1 MGVEFPVLQPAYH
14 AFYLLL
20 HMLQHFL
27 RAGFGLKLLCDWVV
41 FWEKGYGSG
50 VEERFFSMAEE
61 CRVMGFARLVTA
73 VCVKYLGLSGKKVP
87 LLLCRFDW
95 EAEAANLEAFLT
107 EILEAEEFGKSSA
120 DRMVALRGTGWR
132 DYCREFHHQM
142 LLTYPGAGRY
152 RILHP
157 VLWVMMFCG
166 FAYRNVKMRRVSG
179 YAVLKKARARG
190 KLVEEMKLFR

>member
-1 MGVEFPVLQPAYH
+1 M
-14 AFYLLL
+14 
-20 HMLQHFL
+20 
-27 RAGFGLKLLCDWVV
+27 
-41 FWEKGYGSG
+41 
-50 VEERFFSMAEE
+50 
-61 CRVMGFARLVTA
+61 
-73 VCVKYLGLSGKKVP
+73 
-87 LLLCRFDW
+87 
-95 EAEAANLEAFLT
+95 
-107 EILEAEEFGKSSA
+107 LEAEEFGKSSA
-120 DRMVALRGTGWR
+120 DRMVALRGTGWW

-142 LLTYPGAGRY
+142 LLTYPRAGRY

>member
-1 MGVEFPVLQPAYH
+1 M
-14 AFYLLL
+14 
-20 HMLQHFL
+20 
-27 RAGFGLKLLCDWVV
+27 
-41 FWEKGYGSG
+41 
-50 VEERFFSMAEE
+50 
-61 CRVMGFARLVTA
+61 MGFARLVTA
-73 VCVKYLGLSGKKVP
+73 VCVKYLGLSGEKVP

-120 DRMVALRGTGWR
+120 DRMVALRGTGWW

-142 LLTYPGAGRY
+142 LLTYPRAGRY

>member
-1 MGVEFPVLQPAYH
+1 MLQPAYH

-50 VEERFFSMAEE
+50 VEEHFCSMAEE

-73 VCVKYLGLSGKKVP
+73 VCVKYLRLSGEKVP

-95 EAEAANLEAFLT
+95 EAEAANLEAFRQ

-120 DRMVALRGTGWR
+120 LTVWWR
-132 DYCREFHHQM
+132 CGE
-142 LLTYPGAGRY
+142 PAGGIIAGNFIIRCCSPIQGRRY

-179 YAVLKKARARG
+179 YADVKEGRERAESLWR
-190 KLVEEMKLFR
+190 R

>member
-1 MGVEFPVLQPAYH
+1 MGVEFPVLQPAYD

-50 VEERFFSMAEE
+50 VEEHFCSMAEE

-73 VCVKYLGLSGKKVP
+73 VCVKYLGLSGEKVP

-95 EAEAANLEAFLT
+95 ETEAANLEAFLT

-120 DRMVALRGTGWR
+120 DRMVALRGISSSDAAHLSR
-132 DYCREFHHQM
+132 
-142 LLTYPGAGRY
+142 GRA
-152 RILHP
+152 LPHSASGVVGDD
-157 VLWVMMFCG
+157 VLRFCIPQ
-166 FAYRNVKMRRVSG
+166 R
-179 YAVLKKARARG
+179 
-190 KLVEEMKLFR
+190 